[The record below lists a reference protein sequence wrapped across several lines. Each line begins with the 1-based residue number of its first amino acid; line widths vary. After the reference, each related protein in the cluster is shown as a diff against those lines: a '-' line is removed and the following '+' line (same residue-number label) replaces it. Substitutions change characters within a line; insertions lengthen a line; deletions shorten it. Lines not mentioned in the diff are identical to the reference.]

1 MSFDRVKQT
10 HHGVDLSQF
19 FSAFGDLH
27 TKISSFSQAHKIEP
41 VDYELIVQMMR
52 HQSISAHQ
60 LASTLVKHLNVS
72 LGQLM
77 APARSHRL
85 DSWTQSFLSISS
97 TFTSF
102 DEILPF
108 LPFFFEVTS
117 AFVEELQRD
126 MVNYYISVLA
136 PNLYRSGH
144 ELLASKFEKRLKGI
158 NDVLQ
163 VMQPSSS
170 SSSSSSL
177 SSVPSI
183 TKPQNM
189 SEIFQSFLPHTL
201 NRLQAVMVGMKSP
214 SGTYYN
220 ELQALGVVVPQ
231 IQIEPTV
238 VDETK
243 SQDTQFQFS
252 NSTLNALM
260 SCFLIDLLK
269 MSVRLSVYPE
279 LPEVYCFDGQRLS
292 DIRDDLDAL
301 VLLACIGISIK
312 QLVYSLRPLQISNPV
327 EAKDM
332 EEALFY
338 RLDTLLRQPG
348 SKLMEPLFSIMSPRV
363 SVIIVSICT
372 SCSSCDPDPGG
383 RTGP

>member
-1 MSFDRVKQT
+1 
-10 HHGVDLSQF
+10 
-19 FSAFGDLH
+19 
-27 TKISSFSQAHKIEP
+27 
-41 VDYELIVQMMR
+41 
-52 HQSISAHQ
+52 
-60 LASTLVKHLNVS
+60 
-72 LGQLM
+72 
-77 APARSHRL
+77 
-85 DSWTQSFLSISS
+85 
-97 TFTSF
+97 
-102 DEILPF
+102 
-108 LPFFFEVTS
+108 
-117 AFVEELQRD
+117 
-126 MVNYYISVLA
+126 
-136 PNLYRSGH
+136 
-144 ELLASKFEKRLKGI
+144 
-158 NDVLQ
+158 
-163 VMQPSSS
+163 
-170 SSSSSSL
+170 
-177 SSVPSI
+177 
-183 TKPQNM
+183 M

-312 QLVYSLRPLQISNPV
+312 QLVYSLRPLQISNPA

-348 SKLMEPLFSIMSPRV
+348 SKLMDSLCVEATRYVEQLVEKRVRDTLDTGGTAIADDSWKVNLRKSIEANTASSSPIMTLIVKRTYELLMRGLLCPSTV
-363 SVIIVSICT
+363 ESVLQKYSMATTQQTSAVKSVISKSKLLLTHHSKVHENTYKTLLKLIIVSG
-372 SCSSCDPDPGG
+372 SANSS
-383 RTGP
+383 